1 MFDPE
6 SIGFQKVSM
15 DDLMGGGKK
24 ENAEILISVMANKA
38 TEAQQ
43 NIALLNAAFAIQA
56 SGKAEKLE
64 DAKDLA
70 VEALKSGKARKML
83 NDFMDATNDAMGT
96 FKY

>member
-1 MFDPE
+1 MTN
-6 SIGFQKVSM
+6 I
-15 DDLMGGGKK
+15 
-24 ENAEILISVMANKA
+24 MANKG

-56 SGKAEKLE
+56 SGKVDKLE
-64 DAKDLA
+64 EGKELA
-70 VEALKSGKARKML
+70 EEALKSGKARKIL